1 MTVVD
6 GGPTAPSPDLL
17 ELTPLEA
24 LATTRSIRRYL
35 DDPIPEADLNRIL
48 WTATRA
54 PSGTNRQPFR
64 FLVLRHGPRA
74 RKARRV
80 MGEAFRAGWAH
91 KVETEGWTIELD
103 RRGSTAR
110 ERMLQTMQR
119 YVDRFERVPVIVL
132 ALYVPYRSSDQRS
145 LMDGA
150 SIYPACQNLL
160 VAARSLGYGA
170 CFSGWH
176 VGVADDL
183 HEILG
188 IPRSVEIALTITMG
202 RPEGRHGPVRR
213 RPIGDLVFEDGW
225 EQPADW
231 AEDPSGTRFTGGG
244 PPKN

>member
-1 MTVVD
+1 M
-6 GGPTAPSPDLL
+6 AESEPSDLPAELL

-24 LATTRSIRRYL
+24 LATTRSIRRYR
-35 DDPIPEADLNRIL
+35 DEPVPTEDLNRIL

-64 FLVLRHGPRA
+64 FLVLRDGPRA
-74 RKARRV
+74 RRAREV
-80 MGEAFRAGWAH
+80 MGAAFRSGWAR
-91 KVETEGWTIELD
+91 KVEAEGWSIDLD
-103 RRGSTAR
+103 QRGSTTR

-119 YVDRFERVPVIVL
+119 YVDRFEQIPVIVL
-132 ALYVPYRSSDQRS
+132 ALYVPYRSDAERS

-176 VGVADDL
+176 VGVADEL
-183 HEILG
+183 REILA
-188 IPRSVEIALTITMG
+188 IPEEVEIALTITLG
-202 RPEGRHGPVRR
+202 RPEGGHGPVRR

-225 EQPADW
+225 EEPTEW
-231 AEDPSGTRFTGGG
+231 ASDPPGTRFTGGG
-244 PPKN
+244 PPKS